1 MSQKL
6 ETLKKK
12 GLWMYSLPMTL
23 DRMEPEETLC
33 SLPTL
38 NT

>member
-1 MSQKL
+1 MSRKL
-6 ETLKKK
+6 ETLKKN
-12 GLWMYSLPMTL
+12 LWMYLLPMTL

-33 SLPTL
+33 GLPTP